1 MSAPYLHLSIFPIP
15 LDREWIPVS
24 PWLGPSRCPKIGCTI
39 LLLAFKS
46 LYKMQIHCHE
56 CIESLISM
64 AELFRSGCSSCEWI
78 SLPSL
83 PCWHGDGGTCQRA
96 ERSILASRRA
106 KAKISWIW
114 VETAFSRRASRNRS
128 ALVGLKAISAWMLS
142 GNLCSTMWWWGISCQ
157 KKLQGTLGFTDSPD
171 FCGRPV
177 DC

>member
-1 MSAPYLHLSIFPIP
+1 MSAPYLHLSDFPI
-15 LDREWIPVS
+15 LLNIEWIPVL

-56 CIESLISM
+56 CIESLILM
-64 AELFRSGCSSCEWI
+64 AKLFRSGCSSCEWI

-83 PCWHGDGGTCQRA
+83 PCWPGDGGDLPEA
-96 ERSILASRRA
+96 ERSLWASWRA

-114 VETAFSRRASRNRS
+114 VKTAFSRRARRSWS
-128 ALVGLKAISAWMLS
+128 ALLGLKAESAWMLS
-142 GNLCSTMWWWGISCQ
+142 GNLCSTRWWWGISCQ
-157 KKLQGTLGFTDSPD
+157 KKPTGSLGFTDSPD
-171 FCGRPV
+171 FCGRLA

>member
-1 MSAPYLHLSIFPIP
+1 MSAPYLHLSNLPIP
-15 LDREWIPVS
+15 LNIEWIPVS
-24 PWLGPSRCPKIGCTI
+24 PWLGPSRCPKVGRTI

-64 AELFRSGCSSCEWI
+64 AELFRSGCSSHEWI

-83 PCWHGDGGTCQRA
+83 PCRHGDGTCRRA
-96 ERSILASRRA
+96 ARSLLASWRA

-114 VETAFSRRASRNRS
+114 VETAVSRWASRSRS
-128 ALVGLKAISAWMLS
+128 ALLGLKAKSAWMLS
-142 GNLCSTMWWWGISCQ
+142 ANLCSTRWWRGISCP
-157 KKLQGTLGFTDSPD
+157 KNLQGTLGFTDSPD
-171 FCGRPV
+171 FCGRLV